1 MVIKLRVD
9 ADKKQESLPLYI
21 AFIIYNG
28 NIRFSIFEMS
38 AERTPDILSFYSS
51 KIPCLGIEQQKFLR
65 SDRTSVAPCGEH
77 VARNQISLFCDLFHR
92 RMTDDLEQLL
102 RSVHFC
108 SVNLRP
114 YPYRRIFIPHLFLA
128 KTVNPFDDSVDII
141 QRISCSIFL
150 CKILLN
156 ARVREEHTVDLLNI
170 LYRVVSRKSFHQSIN
185 LPLHILTHSCC
196 NLSQSHATYSSCRG
210 CPSTS
215 ACLDAPAR
223 T

>member
-1 MVIKLRVD
+1 MTVIKLRVD

-77 VARNQISLFCDLFHR
+77 VARNQVSLFCDLFHR
-92 RMTDDLEQLL
+92 RMTDDLEQLS

-114 YPYRRIFIPHLFLA
+114 YPYRRIFIPHLSWPRL
-128 KTVNPFDDSVDII
+128 
-141 QRISCSIFL
+141 L
-150 CKILLN
+150 ILS
-156 ARVREEHTVDLLNI
+156 T
-170 LYRVVSRKSFHQSIN
+170 
-185 LPLHILTHSCC
+185 T
-196 NLSQSHATYSSCRG
+196 
-210 CPSTS
+210 PSTLFSEYTAAYFS
-215 ACLDAPAR
+215 AKFF
-223 T
+223 